1 MSLRSFSI
9 TTRTV
14 GCFTSI
20 ILLIIAFGIFS
31 LVELHHIRAQSLI
44 IENDALPG
52 IALGDDIALAF
63 ANTRITAV
71 KIMSS
76 ASVDGQSME
85 TELLAREGKFHEAV
99 TAYMPLVNSDAEKA
113 ILSDID
119 ETYLAYIRTLRNYL
133 APTVT
138 TQALTPKE
146 KMASM
151 TPIAAK
157 MTEFLKNIE
166 TNNDAAQTHASQEA
180 SSAYSMTLTVTII
193 VLVALI
199 ALTGVAAWLLIRSI
213 AVPLSTALE
222 VSEAIAGGDLRALVI
237 DTTGNDEPAQLLQS
251 MERMRSNLQS
261 ILWNVRN
268 ASDLL
273 SASAE
278 SMRVVAQ
285 ENSDDIQ
292 HQNQEIEM
300 AATAVT
306 EMSQAVDE
314 VARNA
319 ESTSLESKASAAMA
333 KTGQSELDKT
343 INSID
348 GLSNEV
354 NRASSEANQLAV
366 RSQDIT
372 RVLEVIRSV
381 SEQTNL
387 LALNAAIE
395 AARAGEAGRGF
406 AVVADEVRG
415 LAHRTSESTREIETM
430 IDDIRA
436 GTQNTVCALK
446 ASNQQATHTKLQAES
461 AGDALRQIQV
471 AVNLIEERN
480 IIIASASEQQ
490 AQVAREVDQN
500 LLRIR
505 ELSGLS
511 AARGQQ
517 TSESSVELSNLSQ
530 RLNGLV
536 TKFNL

>member
-1 MSLRSFSI
+1 MSLRYLSI
-9 TTRTV
+9 TARTL
-14 GCFTSI
+14 GCFATI
-20 ILLIIAFGIFS
+20 ILLMVVFGIFS
-31 LVELHHIRAQSLI
+31 MVELHHIRAQGLI

-63 ANTRITAV
+63 ANTRITAI

-76 ASVDGQSME
+76 RTTDKQSLD
-85 TELLAREGKFHEAV
+85 TELLGKESKFHDAV
-99 TAYMPLVNSDAEKA
+99 TAYRPLINSDAEKQT
-113 ILSDID
+113 LDDID
-119 ETYLAYIRTLRNYL
+119 QTYLAYISNLRNYL
-133 APTVT
+133 AETPT

-146 KMASM
+146 KMESM

-157 MTEFLKNIE
+157 MTELLKKIE
-166 TNNDAAQTHASQEA
+166 TANDAAEAQASHEA
-180 SSAYSMTLTVTII
+180 TDAYSITLTVTIVAI
-193 VLVALI
+193 LSLV
-199 ALTGVAAWLLIRSI
+199 ALTGVVAWLLIRSI

-222 VSEAIAGGDLRALVI
+222 VTETIAGGDLRALVI
-237 DTTGNDEPAQLLQS
+237 NTTGNDEPARLLRS

-261 ILWNVRN
+261 ILGNVRN

-285 ENSDDIQ
+285 ENSNDVQ

-319 ESTSLESKASAAMA
+319 VSTSSESKASAAMA

-343 INSID
+343 IKSIN

-354 NRASSEANQLAV
+354 TRASAEANQLSV

-415 LAHRTSESTREIETM
+415 LAHRTSESTREIESM
-430 IDDIRA
+430 IDDIRT
-436 GTQNTVCALK
+436 GTLSTVTALK
-446 ASNQQATHTKLQAES
+446 ASNERATHTKLQAES
-461 AGDALRQIQV
+461 AREALRQIMA
-471 AVNLIEERN
+471 AVNVIEERN
-480 IIIASASEQQ
+480 ILIASASEQQ

-505 ELSGLS
+505 DLSGLS
-511 AARGQQ
+511 ATRGQQ

-536 TKFNL
+536 TKFTL